1 MSDDVEEGQRVLDAE
16 NGRVKAILQKVP
28 EPVSGVGGKVS
39 SDVIFDAAKKKY
51 GVTNDK
57 EDKAKE
63 KMDKAQAAYDAA
75 VAERA
80 KWDAF
85 KAEHEAVMAKQQQAD
100 AAANAEAE
108 SQRVAEEEWRAAEQA
123 AADEQARK
131 EREQTEVNAP
141 LSDEVNKFGVP
152 FVLSSDGTTTFGE
165 VAVESGLKAA
175 PIKLSL
181 GENSVDDEG
190 VNHGYGYLHI
200 DAGHGQQILSPET
213 GFKSIEEFVETVAR
227 NYDTIR
233 EGNQVAGNQT
243 YLLELSDEHNN
254 TLFIQL
260 SHDGSYWNVNSAG
273 IFRKKYSRRMREVAS
288 LLTIGNSSSTET
300 VEVNRGQKDG
310 ATATSENSSLT
321 SGGKGSAEN
330 AAVQGNGEKIIQELR
345 ILPKAMKW
353 LTLKRL
359 WKMRKAGMTGLTRRG
374 RIGFWTSSASTTRRR
389 RVSRQRP
396 TARRAGRSVRRCS
409 RMSVTLN

>member
-1 MSDDVEEGQRVLDAE
+1 
-16 NGRVKAILQKVP
+16 
-28 EPVSGVGGKVS
+28 
-39 SDVIFDAAKKKY
+39 
-51 GVTNDK
+51 
-57 EDKAKE
+57 
-63 KMDKAQAAYDAA
+63 
-75 VAERA
+75 
-80 KWDAF
+80 
-85 KAEHEAVMAKQQQAD
+85 MAKQQQAD

-108 SQRVAEEEWRAAEQA
+108 SQRVAEEERRAAEQA

-200 DAGHGQQILSPET
+200 DAGHGQQILSPGT

-321 SGGKGSAEN
+321 SEGKGSAEN
-330 AAVQGNGEKIIQELR
+330 AAVQENGEKNNTGTANTTEGDEMADAEKAWEDAEGRHDGLDAAWQDR
-345 ILPKAMKW
+345 ILDFIGEHYPTQASVTAETDSAKGRAEREAMLKDERYLELMRQRDFFSTLMRLLLKSIAD
-353 LTLKRL
+353 LTGGKERSR
-359 WKMRKAGMTGLTRRG
+359 MEMTDYMMAKHGLERNHVLAFRG
-374 RIGFWTSSASTTRRR
+374 AIDDDFADDLAARSDA
-389 RVSRQRP
+389 VSRFVIRKYCIFLRP
-396 TARRAGRSVRRCS
+396 
-409 RMSVTLN
+409 L